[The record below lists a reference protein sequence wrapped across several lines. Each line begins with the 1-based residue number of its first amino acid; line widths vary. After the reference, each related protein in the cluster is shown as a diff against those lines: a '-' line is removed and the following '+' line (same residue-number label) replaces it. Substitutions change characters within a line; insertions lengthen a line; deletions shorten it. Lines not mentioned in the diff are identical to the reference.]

1 MSRDRFPRRQVRST
15 SPFPDTAVAIGLL
28 GFVAVE
34 VFKLPPP
41 AIIVGGGVLG
51 VIGWALRVRW
61 IAK

>member
-1 MSRDRFPRRQVRST
+1 VRST

-41 AIIVGGGVLG
+41 SIIVGGGVLG